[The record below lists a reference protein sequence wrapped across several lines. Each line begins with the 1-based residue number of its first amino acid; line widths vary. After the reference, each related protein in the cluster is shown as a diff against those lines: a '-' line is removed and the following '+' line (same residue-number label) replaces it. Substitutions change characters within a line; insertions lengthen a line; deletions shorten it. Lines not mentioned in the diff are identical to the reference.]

1 MANSNFNTTR
11 QSTSRSS
18 GFTLLEVILAL
29 SLTGVVLMLLMTT
42 IELFLTRVDSS
53 RTQVEA
59 SQLARTLLAQIADD
73 LRAARYYAPTS
84 KDSAAS
90 DDSSDSD
97 SSESDSSEDETEDN
111 VDETPTTAK
120 QSLTVLGIY
129 GTDSELRIDRAA
141 AWRWERLTREVD
153 DSYSTAADEMPQ
165 TVRYFLSKGD
175 PLDTDELAK
184 EGLGEEKEENT
195 LGGYSGLSCQR
206 MATAVWT
213 TQPES
218 VTRSA
223 TKDPPDGA
231 ELIAPEVVDIEFAYY
246 DSEKKKLVD
255 EWNSAEKGGLPRAV
269 EITLKLAAGPRS
281 LDKEAE
287 QTEPIEGSKPQRVKE
302 KTLEYKLF
310 VRLPNVELREKSPGP
325 QSLTDDQSTEK
336 TL

>member
-1 MANSNFNTTR
+1 MANGNFNATR
-11 QSTSRSS
+11 LPTSRRS

-73 LRAARYYAPTS
+73 LRAARYYAPAS
-84 KDSAAS
+84 EDSTAS
-90 DDSSDSD
+90 DDSA
-97 SSESDSSEDETEDN
+97 EADSSEDETEDSA
-111 VDETPTTAK
+111 DETPATAE

-153 DSYSTAADEMPQ
+153 DSYSTSADEMPQ

-175 PLDTDELAK
+175 PLDADELAE
-184 EGLGEEKEENT
+184 EGLGEEGLGEEEENT
-195 LGGYSGLSCQR
+195 LDGYSGLSCQR

-223 TKDPPDGA
+223 TKDPPEGA

-246 DSEKKKLVD
+246 DSEKKEIVD
-255 EWNSAEKGGLPRAV
+255 EWNSAKKGGLPRAV

-287 QTEPIEGSKPQRVKE
+287 QTEPTEGSKPRSVE
-302 KTLEYKLF
+302 ERTLEYKLF
-310 VRLPNVELREKSPGP
+310 VRLPNVELREKPPGP
-325 QSLTDDQSTEK
+325 QSLPDDQSTEQ